1 MYLRKLFYAQIR
13 EIERRYD
20 EMGKDLLKLRKKRR
34 DEISKFMDTHVEAER
49 DELAT
54 LIMRIDADQSN
65 VNVVSSAQPTF
76 LGLSLENKDL
86 KLFCAKIESLIGP
99 ISFDLDT

>member
-1 MYLRKLFYAQIR
+1 
-13 EIERRYD
+13 
-20 EMGKDLLKLRKKRR
+20 MGKDLLKLRKKRR
-34 DEISKFMDTHVEAER
+34 DEISKFMDTRVEAAR

-65 VNVVSSAQPTF
+65 VNVVSSAKPTF

-86 KLFCAKIESLIGP
+86 KLFYAKIESLIGP

>member
-1 MYLRKLFYAQIR
+1 MYLYKLFYSQIR

-34 DEISKFMDTHVEAER
+34 DEISKFMDTRVEAER

-65 VNVVSSAQPTF
+65 VNVVGSAEPTF
-76 LGLSLENKDL
+76 WGLSLEYKD
-86 KLFCAKIESLIGP
+86 
-99 ISFDLDT
+99 

>member
-1 MYLRKLFYAQIR
+1 MYLRKIFYAQIR

-34 DEISKFMDTHVEAER
+34 DEISKFMDTRVEAER

-65 VNVVSSAQPTF
+65 VNVVGSAEPTF
-76 LGLSLENKDL
+76 WGLSLEYKD
-86 KLFCAKIESLIGP
+86 
-99 ISFDLDT
+99 

>member
-1 MYLRKLFYAQIR
+1 MNLNSTVLLTAEKILYAQIR

-20 EMGKDLLKLRKKRR
+20 ELGKDLLKLREKRR
-34 DEISKFMDTHVEAER
+34 DEISKFMDTRVEAER

-65 VNVVSSAQPTF
+65 VNVVGSAEPTF
-76 LGLSLENKDL
+76 
-86 KLFCAKIESLIGP
+86 
-99 ISFDLDT
+99 